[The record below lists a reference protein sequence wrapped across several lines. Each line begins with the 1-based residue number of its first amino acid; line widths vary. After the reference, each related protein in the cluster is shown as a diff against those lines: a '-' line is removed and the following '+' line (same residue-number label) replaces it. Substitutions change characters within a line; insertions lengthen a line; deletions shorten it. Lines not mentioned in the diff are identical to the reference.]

1 MVSFN
6 LTDQQLALQETA
18 RTFARKEMM
27 PVAAEYDR
35 SMEYPIEII
44 RKAHS
49 VGLLNISIPERL
61 GGMGL
66 TLLEQVILG
75 EEMAYGCSGIS
86 TGMGANDLA
95 LGPLLVAGNQ
105 EQQDEFV
112 RPMVD
117 QVQMAA
123 YAVTEP
129 GAGSDVQGIRTIAKR
144 DGDHYILNGEKMWIT
159 NAAKARWFYVLATLD
174 PSLGYKGMC
183 GFVVPAN
190 LPGIQPGKKEI
201 NLGQRC
207 SDTRAVKF
215 TDVKVPKRYL
225 LGEEGDGFKIAMKAF
240 DLARPCTA
248 TAAVGLAQ
256 CALDHA
262 TRYAQ
267 ERQTFGKSISQH
279 QAVAFMLAEMAQ
291 EVEAARLLVY
301 KAAWLHDQG
310 QRNTKLASMAKF
322 YAGDTAVRAATNA
335 VQIFGGYG
343 YNTEYPVE
351 KLYRDSKIFQIYEGT
366 NQIQR
371 LIIARHV
378 VEANKIS

>member
-1 MVSFN
+1 
-6 LTDQQLALQETA
+6 
-18 RTFARKEMM
+18 
-27 PVAAEYDR
+27 
-35 SMEYPIEII
+35 
-44 RKAHS
+44 
-49 VGLLNISIPERL
+49 
-61 GGMGL
+61 
-66 TLLEQVILG
+66 
-75 EEMAYGCSGIS
+75 
-86 TGMGANDLA
+86 MGANDLA

-159 NAAKARWFYVLATLD
+159 NAGKARWLYVLATLD

-183 GFVVPAN
+183 GFVVPAH

-371 LIIARHV
+371 LIISRHV
-378 VEANKIS
+378 VEENKIS